1 MLCALKSGL
10 QRKKTP
16 PSPTAGL
23 FVFDWG
29 HMRTERGIQNP
40 AGQSSSRTDSF
51 LLCPARRE
59 EWTPADRFPS
69 APAVK
74 TCARLGGILPSST
87 AERSCH
93 LPEISLRPSPER
105 HLSFSIFFRPSR
117 VLTVSS
123 SNPSFSSPLSL
134 SLEKGK
140 GGPTDCPLSLNVLC
154 AFSLAIWI
162 PAPWKPRERTCW
174 KPSPHSGSP

>member
-1 MLCALKSGL
+1 MALSPWNCELILQGKRLPAPWQVQSPRDLEDKCMLCALKSGL

-16 PSPTAGL
+16 PFPTAGL

-29 HMRTERGIQNP
+29 HMRTERGIQNA

-74 TCARLGGILPSST
+74 TCAGLGGILPSST
-87 AERSCH
+87 AERSRPLPGNLPPTLPSAICH
-93 LPEISLRPSPER
+93 SAS
-105 HLSFSIFFRPSR
+105 SFDP
-117 VLTVSS
+117 
-123 SNPSFSSPLSL
+123 
-134 SLEKGK
+134 
-140 GGPTDCPLSLNVLC
+140 
-154 AFSLAIWI
+154 
-162 PAPWKPRERTCW
+162 PACW
-174 KPSPHSGSP
+174 VECC